1 MLATNLILLCI
12 KVFACRIVDVS
23 LSTFRTVLLV
33 KGKTKIAAL
42 IAIIEALVW
51 FLVVRDALNFP
62 TDTRIEVWNIGL
74 AYALGYAV
82 GNIVGGELSKRIPGT
97 INVQIVTSSKN
108 NDMIKAIQDKGFE
121 ITVIDANPS
130 QYSGEKYI
138 IFAVI
143 ENRRLKEF
151 RKLIYSLDDKAFT
164 LASETKIVNHAV
176 IK

>member
-1 MLATNLILLCI
+1 MEIIILCL
-12 KVFACRIVDVS
+12 KVFFCRILDVS

-33 KGKTKIAAL
+33 KGKTVVAAS

-51 FLVVRDALNFP
+51 FLVVREALQFE
-62 TDTRIEVWNIGL
+62 TATALDTLNIAF
-74 AYALGYAV
+74 AYALGYSV
-82 GNIVGGELSKRIPGT
+82 GNIVGGELSKRIVGT
-97 INVQIVTSSKN
+97 INVQIVTSGKDPN
-108 NDMIKAIQDKGFE
+108 IVKQIQDAGFE

-143 ENRRLKEF
+143 KSTRLKEF
-151 RKLIYSLDDKAFT
+151 RKLIYSLDEKAFI
-164 LASETKIVNHAV
+164 LASETKIVTHAV